1 MGVDAMSTASF
12 DSTAD
17 KKAVKSKTKRATKD
31 EVAAKRVAELAKLK
45 GADLTRLS
53 VAKRAAIAA
62 KIGELEAQIKVDE
75 LSIIT
80 IEILKLWVRR
90 FQCNKK
96 SIFRRRSDMIDFRQN
111 CSRS

>member
-1 MGVDAMSTASF
+1 MGVDAVSTASF

-45 GADLTRLS
+45 GADLTLLS

-62 KIGELEAQIKVDE
+62 KIGKLEAQIKVDE
-75 LSIIT
+75 LSRQ
-80 IEILKLWVRR
+80 LPRS
-90 FQCNKK
+90 K
-96 SIFRRRSDMIDFRQN
+96 SSSPGSGASNVTRSQFSDEEVT
-111 CSRS
+111 